1 MCQFTIP
8 TLATFVPG
16 EVRVNPD
23 FTLFL
28 AVPQPRWH
36 TRKQQQVHF
45 SSYMQLLAS
54 QLAKQVTSDQ
64 AKLML
69 SIALLK
75 KWIKQIKKKQCSNQ
89 SSDMQLATVVL
100 WSPENGI
107 CMWFVLLDIPLY
119 QKQCLQELPFIHRWC
134 WQHWCGVSR
143 SHRQEFSHQL
153 CVRLH
158 TESHFANK
166 GWVDGWE
173 FLKMLVPVDF
183 QSCSGKLSGWD
194 WIYLEEFCLPN
205 WNQWWSFRGREVS
218 RPASCQLW
226 MKSGSS
232 CPPFA
237 EEHCSN

>member
-28 AVPQPRWH
+28 AAPQPHWH

-69 SIALLK
+69 SIALLE

-100 WSPENGI
+100 
-107 CMWFVLLDIPLY
+107 
-119 QKQCLQELPFIHRWC
+119 
-134 WQHWCGVSR
+134 
-143 SHRQEFSHQL
+143 
-153 CVRLH
+153 
-158 TESHFANK
+158 
-166 GWVDGWE
+166 
-173 FLKMLVPVDF
+173 
-183 QSCSGKLSGWD
+183 
-194 WIYLEEFCLPN
+194 
-205 WNQWWSFRGREVS
+205 
-218 RPASCQLW
+218 
-226 MKSGSS
+226 
-232 CPPFA
+232 
-237 EEHCSN
+237 